1 METVYMAIPQVPMQE
16 WTQVY
21 DLPPAL
27 AEGTIFPELNKP
39 FYVAPENSNT
49 TLPRT
54 DDAHVLFAQVCFALD
69 DALLY
74 LDTHPED
81 AEECLY
87 DSIMKIWEH
96 IGSYDEAHPFAAWA
110 ATIAKYTALNR
121 LRRLERIEPTVDIT
135 EMRIEDT
142 AQLTADS
149 DFNSFFAE
157 LTACLS
163 DEDKLLFTRIFWL
176 GQSPEEAARS
186 MGKDRSVVY
195 NRISRGKKKIMRSNP
210 GYFRKEES

>member
-21 DLPPAL
+21 DLPTAL

-81 AEECLY
+81 VQ
-87 DSIMKIWEH
+87 
-96 IGSYDEAHPFAAWA
+96 
-110 ATIAKYTALNR
+110 AKKFYQTY
-121 LRRLERIEPTVDIT
+121 LE
-135 EMRIEDT
+135 
-142 AQLTADS
+142 
-149 DFNSFFAE
+149 
-157 LTACLS
+157 
-163 DEDKLLFTRIFWL
+163 
-176 GQSPEEAARS
+176 
-186 MGKDRSVVY
+186 
-195 NRISRGKKKIMRSNP
+195 KKKELLAECTCGCDCFSHYQWDKKP
-210 GYFRKEES
+210 LVGEGGHC